1 MYLLQTVGIECPYCA
16 ESIEIVVDAS
26 IEQQRYVEDC
36 PVCCRPIHLAINVS
50 GSGAIQVQA
59 VNEDDC

>member
-16 ESIEIVVDAS
+16 EPIEIAVDAS
-26 IEQQRYVEDC
+26 IDQQQYVEDC
-36 PVCCRPIHLAINVS
+36 SVCCRPIHLTVVVS

-59 VNEDDC
+59 VDEDDC